1 MAKEGTAN
9 ASRIDK
15 QISNCKSGG
24 GYQLLDSVLPETVDS
39 VVTRYATED
48 GQSGYLRYK
57 SGMLVQ
63 WITVNQSYPSDVE
76 VPQWWGINFLVPF
89 TKKPVAIPTF
99 LSGWMPDFEGGQG
112 ELSPEGISGYFLTN
126 SPAAVGTP
134 ITISVIA
141 IGY

>member
-1 MAKEGTAN
+1 MLPALINKLVTVN
-9 ASRIDK
+9 R
-15 QISNCKSGG
+15 G
-24 GYQLLDSVLPETVDS
+24 GYQLLDSVLPDSVDS

-63 WITVNQSYPSDVE
+63 WITVNQSGPSE
-76 VPQWWGINFLVPF
+76 VKVAQWWGVNFLVPF

-99 LSGWMPDFEGGQG
+99 LFGWMPDLEGGQ
-112 ELSPEGISGYFLTN
+112 EALTTERISGFFLTN
-126 SPAAVGTP
+126 SPDSVGSP

>member
-1 MAKEGTAN
+1 MLPALINKLVTVN
-9 ASRIDK
+9 R
-15 QISNCKSGG
+15 G

-63 WITVNQSYPSDVE
+63 WITVNQSYPSSGVK
-76 VPQWWGINFLVPF
+76 VAQWWGINFLVPF

-99 LSGWMPDFEGGQG
+99 RSGWMPDFEGGQG

-126 SPAAVGTP
+126 SSAAVGTP
-134 ITISVIA
+134 ITVSVIA

>member
-1 MAKEGTAN
+1 MLPALINKLVTVN
-9 ASRIDK
+9 R
-15 QISNCKSGG
+15 G
-24 GYQLLDSVLPETVDS
+24 GYQLLDSVLPDAVDS

-76 VPQWWGINFLVPF
+76 VVQLWSINFLVPF
-89 TKKPVAIPTF
+89 TKNPVAIPTF
-99 LSGWMPDFEGGQG
+99 KSGWIPDFEGGQ
-112 ELSPEGISGYFLTN
+112 ETLSPTGIGGYFFTN

>member
-1 MAKEGTAN
+1 MLPALINKLVTVN
-9 ASRIDK
+9 R
-15 QISNCKSGG
+15 G
-24 GYQLLDSVLPETVDS
+24 GYQLLDSVLPDAVDS

-63 WITVNQSYPSDVE
+63 WITVNQSYPSDVN
-76 VPQWWGINFLVPF
+76 VVQSWSINFLVPF
-89 TKKPVAIPTF
+89 TKNPVAIPTF
-99 LSGWMPDFEGGQG
+99 KSGWIPNFEGGQ
-112 ELSPEGISGYFLTN
+112 ETLSPEGIGGYFFTS

>member
-1 MAKEGTAN
+1 MLPALINKLVTVN
-9 ASRIDK
+9 
-15 QISNCKSGG
+15 QGG

-63 WITVNQSYPSDVE
+63 WITVNQSYPSSGTKV
-76 VPQWWGINFLVPF
+76 VQSWSINFLVPF
-89 TKKPVAIPTF
+89 TKNPVAIPTF
-99 LSGWMPDFEGGQG
+99 RSGWMPDFEGGQ
-112 ELSPEGISGYFLTN
+112 ETLSPEGIGGYFFTN

-134 ITISVIA
+134 ITVSVIA

>member
-1 MAKEGTAN
+1 MLPALINKLVTVN
-9 ASRIDK
+9 R
-15 QISNCKSGG
+15 G

-63 WITVNQSYPSDVE
+63 WITVNQSYPSDAGV
-76 VPQWWGINFLVPF
+76 VQPWSINFLVPF
-89 TKKPVAIPTF
+89 TKNPVAIPTF
-99 LSGWMPDFEGGQG
+99 KSGWIPDFEGGQ
-112 ELSPEGISGYFLTN
+112 ETLSPEGISGYFFTK